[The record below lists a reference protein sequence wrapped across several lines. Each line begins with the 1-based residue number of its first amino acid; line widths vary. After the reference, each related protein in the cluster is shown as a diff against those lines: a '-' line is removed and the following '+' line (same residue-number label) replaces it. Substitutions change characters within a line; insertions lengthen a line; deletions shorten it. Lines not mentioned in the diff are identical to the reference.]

1 MTPPPLVR
9 IFLTD
14 PLLVKSEFHGP
25 SPSPIIIVT
34 LYTTFLKILIS
45 INHLMQLKL
54 CLMIEEKKG
63 SMKLRFE
70 KVLTFLTG
78 LKVSEQNDYN
88 VIKSNCVG

>member
-1 MTPPPLVR
+1 
-9 IFLTD
+9 
-14 PLLVKSEFHGP
+14 
-25 SPSPIIIVT
+25 
-34 LYTTFLKILIS
+34 
-45 INHLMQLKL
+45 MQLKL